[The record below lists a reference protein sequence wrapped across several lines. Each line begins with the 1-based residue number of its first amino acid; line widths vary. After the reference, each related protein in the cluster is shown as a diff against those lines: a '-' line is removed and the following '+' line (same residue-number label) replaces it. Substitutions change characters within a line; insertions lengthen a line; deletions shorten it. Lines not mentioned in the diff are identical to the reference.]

1 MIVEAHGRIRRRTWK
16 AWLLVPLFAVQ
27 TLPCALAEKQY
38 GPGVGDRE
46 IVIGQT
52 MPYSGPLS
60 AFGTMGRAQAAY
72 FAMINERGGV
82 NGRKIKLISLD
93 DGYSPPRTVEQTR
106 KLVEA
111 EQVLLLFSPF
121 GSPPNVSV
129 LKYLNARRVPQLF
142 IAATGMK
149 WGDPRQY
156 PWTMSFLP
164 SQRTGSAGY
173 VRYVLESKPQA
184 RIGILYQN
192 DDFGGD
198 YLKAVKEQLGD
209 KAARM
214 IVSEQAYESTDPTVD
229 SQIVTLKA
237 SGADVFFNF
246 GSPKFAAQAIRKA
259 YDIGWH
265 PLQFIAYS
273 AASVSAVLQPAG
285 LEKAEGVVSSA
296 YLKDPTDPQWKD
308 DAATRDWFA
317 WMDKY
322 YPQGDR
328 SDIYN
333 VYGYAAAQ
341 LMVLVLERC
350 GDNLTRENVMQ
361 QAGSLKDVRL
371 PMFLPGITFNTSATD
386 YDPAKQMQLI
396 RFNGKQWVLFGPV
409 VGR

>member
-1 MIVEAHGRIRRRTWK
+1 MRALPPWK
-16 AWLLVPLFAVQ
+16 TWLLAALLAVQ
-27 TLPCALAEKQY
+27 AVPCALAEKQY
-38 GPGVGDRE
+38 GPGVSDRE

-111 EQVLLLFSPF
+111 EQVLLLFSGF
-121 GSPPNVSV
+121 GSPPNMSV
-129 LKYLNARRVPQLF
+129 LKYLNAKRVPQLF

-156 PWTMSFLP
+156 PWTMAFLP

-173 VRYVLESKPQA
+173 MRYVLENKPQA

-192 DDFGGD
+192 DDFGND
-198 YLKAVKEQLGD
+198 YLRAVKDQLGD
-209 KAARM
+209 KAPRM

-229 SQIVTLKA
+229 SQIVSLKA

-265 PLQFIAYS
+265 PLQFIAYTS
-273 AASVSAVLQPAG
+273 TSVSAVLHPAG
-285 LEKAEGVVSSA
+285 VEKATGILSSA

-308 DAATRDWFA
+308 DPAARDWGA
-317 WMDKY
+317 WMEKY

-328 SDIYN
+328 ADIYN

-361 QAGSLKDVRL
+361 QAGSLKEVRL
-371 PMFLPGITFNTSATD
+371 PMLLPGVSLNTSATD
-386 YDPAKQMQLI
+386 YDPVKQMQLM
-396 RFNGKQWVLFGPV
+396 RFNGKQWALFGPV

>member
-1 MIVEAHGRIRRRTWK
+1 MRTIAGRKT
-16 AWLLVPLFAVQ
+16 WLLAPLLGVLA
-27 TLPCALAEKQY
+27 LPCALAEKQY
-38 GPGVGDRE
+38 GPGVSDRE
-46 IVIGQT
+46 IMIGQT

-72 FAMINERGGV
+72 FTMLNERGGV

-129 LKYLNARRVPQLF
+129 LKYLNAKRVPQLF

-156 PWTMSFLP
+156 PWTMAFLP
-164 SQRTGSAGY
+164 SQRTGSAAY
-173 VRYVLESKPQA
+173 VRYVLENKPQA

-192 DDFGGD
+192 DDFGND
-198 YLKAVKEQLGD
+198 YLKAVKDQLGD

-229 SQIVTLKA
+229 SQIVSLKA

-265 PLQFIAYS
+265 PLQFVAYT
-273 AASVSAVLQPAG
+273 ATSVSAVLQPAG
-285 LEKAEGVVSSA
+285 VEKATGILSSA

-341 LMVLVLERC
+341 LMALVLERC
-350 GDNLTRENVMQ
+350 GDNLTRENVML

-371 PMFLPGITFNTSATD
+371 PMLLPGISLNTSATD
-386 YDPAKQMQLI
+386 YDLVKQMQLM

-409 VGR
+409 MGR

>member
-1 MIVEAHGRIRRRTWK
+1 
-16 AWLLVPLFAVQ
+16 
-27 TLPCALAEKQY
+27 
-38 GPGVGDRE
+38 
-46 IVIGQT
+46 

-72 FAMINERGGV
+72 FAMINERGGI
-82 NGRKIKLISLD
+82 NGRKIRLISLD

-111 EQVLLLFSPF
+111 EQVLLLFSGF

-129 LKYLNARRVPQLF
+129 LKYLNTRRVPQLF

-173 VRYVLESKPQA
+173 VRYVLENKPQA

-192 DDFGGD
+192 DDFGND
-198 YLKAVKEQLGD
+198 YLKAVKDQLGD

-214 IVSEQAYESTDPTVD
+214 IVAEQAYESTDPTVD
-229 SQIVTLKA
+229 SQIVSLKA

-246 GSPKFAAQAIRKA
+246 GSPKFSAQAIRKA
-259 YDIGWH
+259 YDIGGH

-273 AASVSAVLQPAG
+273 AASVSAVLHPAG
-285 LEKAEGVVSSA
+285 PEKAVGVVSSA

-371 PMFLPGITFNTSATD
+371 PMLLPGISFNTSATD
-386 YDPAKQMQLI
+386 YDPVKQMQLI
-396 RFNGKQWVLFGPV
+396 RFNGRQWVLFGPV